1 MSDNKFLTKL
11 YLISPPNININ
22 EFIFSLDDVLNTGLV
37 SCFQLRLKNVKDE
50 DIIESSKALK
60 PICNKYH
67 VPFILNDRLD
77 LVNKVEAD
85 GVHLGEDDGSIL
97 EARKLLGPKAIIGA
111 SCYNSK
117 HLAMEAAEE
126 GADYVAF
133 GAFFATITKDPKTK
147 ADINIIKDWTLISSI
162 PCVAIGGINLKNIE
176 LLINIGVNCFA
187 LINSLFKVKDIEGTA
202 RKFSSLIKKRNY
214 DR

>member
-1 MSDNKFLTKL
+1 MTKL

-22 EFIFSLDDVLNTGLV
+22 EFIFSLDNVLNTGLV

-85 GVHLGEDDGSIL
+85 GVHLGEDDDSIL

-117 HLAMEAAEE
+117 HLAMKAAEE

-147 ADINIIKDWTLISSI
+147 ADINIIKDWTLISNI
-162 PCVAIGGINLKNIE
+162 PCVAIGGINSSNCKELVDAGADFIAVVGSIWNKNDDPKSA
-176 LLINIGVNCFA
+176 VNK
-187 LINSLFKVKDIEGTA
+187 FKSI
-202 RKFSSLIKKRNY
+202 LM
-214 DR
+214 

>member
-1 MSDNKFLTKL
+1 MSDKKVLTKL
-11 YLISPPNININ
+11 YLISPPNINVN

-85 GVHLGEDDGSIL
+85 GVHLGEDDDSIL

-133 GAFFATITKDPKTK
+133 GAFFDTITKDPKTK
-147 ADINIIKDWTLISSI
+147 ADMNIIKDWTLISNI
-162 PCVAIGGINLKNIE
+162 PCVAIGGINSSNCKELVDAGADFIAVVGSIWNKNDDPKSA
-176 LLINIGVNCFA
+176 VNK
-187 LINSLFKVKDIEGTA
+187 FKSI
-202 RKFSSLIKKRNY
+202 IM
-214 DR
+214 

>member
-50 DIIESSKALK
+50 DIIESAKALK

-77 LVNKVEAD
+77 LLNKVEAD
-85 GVHLGEDDGSIL
+85 GVHLGEDDDSIL

-147 ADINIIKDWTLISSI
+147 ADINIIKDWTLISNI
-162 PCVAIGGINLKNIE
+162 PCVAIGGINSSNCKELVDAGVDFIAVVGSIWNKNDDPKSA
-176 LLINIGVNCFA
+176 INK
-187 LINSLFKVKDIEGTA
+187 FKSI
-202 RKFSSLIKKRNY
+202 IM
-214 DR
+214 

>member
-1 MSDNKFLTKL
+1 MLNNKFLTKL
-11 YLISPPNININ
+11 YLISPPNINVN

-60 PICNKYH
+60 PICNKYN

-85 GVHLGEDDGSIL
+85 GVHLGEGDGSIL

-133 GAFFATITKDPKTK
+133 GAFFDTITKDPKTK
-147 ADINIIKDWTLISSI
+147 ADMNIIKDWTLISNI
-162 PCVAIGGINLKNIE
+162 PCVAIGGINSSNCKELVDAGADFIAVVGSIWNKNDDPKSA
-176 LLINIGVNCFA
+176 VNK
-187 LINSLFKVKDIEGTA
+187 FKSI
-202 RKFSSLIKKRNY
+202 IM
-214 DR
+214 

>member
-50 DIIESSKALK
+50 DIIESAKALK

-147 ADINIIKDWTLISSI
+147 ADINIIKDWTLISNI
-162 PCVAIGGINLKNIE
+162 PCVAIGGINSSNCKELVDAGVDFIAVVGSIWNKNDDPKSA
-176 LLINIGVNCFA
+176 INK
-187 LINSLFKVKDIEGTA
+187 FKSI
-202 RKFSSLIKKRNY
+202 IM
-214 DR
+214 

>member
-11 YLISPPNININ
+11 YLISPPNINVN

-147 ADINIIKDWTLISSI
+147 ADINIIKDWTLISNI
-162 PCVAIGGINLKNIE
+162 PCVAIGGINSSNCKELVDAGVDFIAVVGSIWNKNDDPKSA
-176 LLINIGVNCFA
+176 INK
-187 LINSLFKVKDIEGTA
+187 FKSI
-202 RKFSSLIKKRNY
+202 IM
-214 DR
+214 

>member
-11 YLISPPNININ
+11 YLISPPNINVN
-22 EFIFSLDDVLNTGLV
+22 EFIFLLDDVLNTGLV

-50 DIIESSKALK
+50 DIIESAKALK

-85 GVHLGEDDGSIL
+85 GVHLGEDDDSIL

-147 ADINIIKDWTLISSI
+147 ADINIIKDWTLISNI
-162 PCVAIGGINLKNIE
+162 PCVAIGGINSSNCKELVDAGADFIAVVGSIWNKNDDPKSA
-176 LLINIGVNCFA
+176 VNK
-187 LINSLFKVKDIEGTA
+187 FKSI
-202 RKFSSLIKKRNY
+202 IM
-214 DR
+214 

>member
-85 GVHLGEDDGSIL
+85 GVHLGEDDDSIL

-117 HLAMEAAEE
+117 HLAMKAAEE

-147 ADINIIKDWTLISSI
+147 ADINIIKDWALISNI
-162 PCVAIGGINLKNIE
+162 PCVAIGGINSSNCKELVDAGVDFIAVVGSIWNKNDDPKSA
-176 LLINIGVNCFA
+176 INK
-187 LINSLFKVKDIEGTA
+187 FKSI
-202 RKFSSLIKKRNY
+202 IM
-214 DR
+214 

>member
-11 YLISPPNININ
+11 YLISPPNINVN

-117 HLAMEAAEE
+117 HLAMKAAEE

-147 ADINIIKDWTLISSI
+147 ADINIIKDWTLISNI
-162 PCVAIGGINLKNIE
+162 PCVAIGGINSSNCKELVDAGADFIAVVGSIWNKNDDPKSA
-176 LLINIGVNCFA
+176 VNK
-187 LINSLFKVKDIEGTA
+187 FKSI
-202 RKFSSLIKKRNY
+202 IM
-214 DR
+214 

>member
-1 MSDNKFLTKL
+1 MTKL
-11 YLISPPNININ
+11 YVISPPNINVN

-50 DIIESSKALK
+50 DIIESAKALK

-85 GVHLGEDDGSIL
+85 GVHLGEDDDSIL

-117 HLAMEAAEE
+117 HLAMKAAEE

-147 ADINIIKDWTLISSI
+147 ADINIIKDWTLISNI
-162 PCVAIGGINLKNIE
+162 PCVAIGGINSSNCKELVDAGADFIAVVGSIWNKNDDPKSA
-176 LLINIGVNCFA
+176 VNKF
-187 LINSLFKVKDIEGTA
+187 NSI
-202 RKFSSLIKKRNY
+202 IM
-214 DR
+214 

>member
-11 YLISPPNININ
+11 YLISPPNINVN

-85 GVHLGEDDGSIL
+85 GVHLGEDDDSIL

-147 ADINIIKDWTLISSI
+147 ADINIIKDWTLISNI
-162 PCVAIGGINLKNIE
+162 PCVAIGGINSSNCKELVDAGVDFIAVVGSIWNKNDDPKSA
-176 LLINIGVNCFA
+176 INK
-187 LINSLFKVKDIEGTA
+187 FKSI
-202 RKFSSLIKKRNY
+202 IM
-214 DR
+214 

>member
-1 MSDNKFLTKL
+1 MLDNKFLTKL
-11 YLISPPNININ
+11 YLISPPNINVN
-22 EFIFSLDDVLNTGLV
+22 KFIFSLDDVLNTGLV
-37 SCFQLRLKNVKDE
+37 SCFQLRLKNVTDE

-60 PICNKYH
+60 PICNKYN

-97 EARKLLGPKAIIGA
+97 EARKLLGTKAIIGA

-133 GAFFATITKDPKTK
+133 GAFFDTITKNPKTK
-147 ADINIIKDWTLISSI
+147 ADINIIKDWTLISNI
-162 PCVAIGGINLKNIE
+162 PCAAIGGITSLNCKELVDAGADFIAVVGSIWNKNDDPKSA
-176 LLINIGVNCFA
+176 INK
-187 LINSLFKVKDIEGTA
+187 FKSI
-202 RKFSSLIKKRNY
+202 IM
-214 DR
+214 

>member
-11 YLISPPNININ
+11 YLISPPNINVN

-85 GVHLGEDDGSIL
+85 GVHLGEDDDSIL

-117 HLAMEAAEE
+117 HLAMKAAEE

-147 ADINIIKDWTLISSI
+147 ADINIIKDWTLISNI
-162 PCVAIGGINLKNIE
+162 PCVAIGGINSSNCKELVDAGADFIAVVGSIWNKNDDPKSA
-176 LLINIGVNCFA
+176 VNK
-187 LINSLFKVKDIEGTA
+187 FKSI
-202 RKFSSLIKKRNY
+202 IM
-214 DR
+214 

>member
-11 YLISPPNININ
+11 YLISPPNINVN

-133 GAFFATITKDPKTK
+133 GAFFDTITKDPKTK
-147 ADINIIKDWTLISSI
+147 ADINIIKDWTLISNI
-162 PCVAIGGINLKNIE
+162 PCVAIGGINSSNCKELVDAGADFIAVVGSIWSKNDDPKSA
-176 LLINIGVNCFA
+176 VYK
-187 LINSLFKVKDIEGTA
+187 FKSI
-202 RKFSSLIKKRNY
+202 IM
-214 DR
+214 

>member
-11 YLISPPNININ
+11 YLISPPNINVN

-50 DIIESSKALK
+50 DIIESAKALK

-85 GVHLGEDDGSIL
+85 GVHLGEDDDSIL

-117 HLAMEAAEE
+117 HLAMKAAEE

-147 ADINIIKDWTLISSI
+147 ADINIIKDWTLISNI
-162 PCVAIGGINLKNIE
+162 PCVAIGGINSSNYKELVDAGADFIAVVGSIWNKNDDPKSA
-176 LLINIGVNCFA
+176 VNK
-187 LINSLFKVKDIEGTA
+187 FKSI
-202 RKFSSLIKKRNY
+202 IM
-214 DR
+214 

>member
-1 MSDNKFLTKL
+1 MLDNKFLTKL

-50 DIIESSKALK
+50 DIIESAKALK

-85 GVHLGEDDGSIL
+85 GVHLGEDDDSIL

-147 ADINIIKDWTLISSI
+147 ADINIIKDWTLISNI
-162 PCVAIGGINLKNIE
+162 PCVAIGGINSSNCKELVDAGVDFIAVVGSIWNKNDDPKSA
-176 LLINIGVNCFA
+176 INK
-187 LINSLFKVKDIEGTA
+187 FKSI
-202 RKFSSLIKKRNY
+202 IM
-214 DR
+214 

>member
-1 MSDNKFLTKL
+1 MSDKKVLTKL
-11 YLISPPNININ
+11 YLISPPNINVN

-133 GAFFATITKDPKTK
+133 GAFFDTITKDPKTK
-147 ADINIIKDWTLISSI
+147 ADINIIKDWTLISNI
-162 PCVAIGGINLKNIE
+162 PCVAIGGINSSNCKELVDAGADFIAVVGSIWSKNDDPKSA
-176 LLINIGVNCFA
+176 VNK
-187 LINSLFKVKDIEGTA
+187 FKSI
-202 RKFSSLIKKRNY
+202 IM
-214 DR
+214 

>member
-11 YLISPPNININ
+11 YLISPPDININ

-50 DIIESSKALK
+50 DIIESAKALK

-85 GVHLGEDDGSIL
+85 GVHLGEDDDSIL

-147 ADINIIKDWTLISSI
+147 ADINIIKDWTLISNI
-162 PCVAIGGINLKNIE
+162 PCVAIGGINSSNCKELVDAGVDFIAVVGSIWNKNDDPKSA
-176 LLINIGVNCFA
+176 INK
-187 LINSLFKVKDIEGTA
+187 FKSI
-202 RKFSSLIKKRNY
+202 IM
-214 DR
+214 

>member
-147 ADINIIKDWTLISSI
+147 ADINIIKDWTLISNI
-162 PCVAIGGINLKNIE
+162 PCVAIGGINSSNCKELVDAGVDFIAVVGSIWNKNDDPKSA
-176 LLINIGVNCFA
+176 INK
-187 LINSLFKVKDIEGTA
+187 FKSI
-202 RKFSSLIKKRNY
+202 IM
-214 DR
+214 

>member
-147 ADINIIKDWTLISSI
+147 ADINIIKDWTLISNI
-162 PCVAIGGINLKNIE
+162 PCVAIGGINSLNCKELVDAGVDFIAVVGSIWNKNDDPKSA
-176 LLINIGVNCFA
+176 INK
-187 LINSLFKVKDIEGTA
+187 FKSI
-202 RKFSSLIKKRNY
+202 IM
-214 DR
+214 

>member
-11 YLISPPNININ
+11 YVISPPNINVN

-50 DIIESSKALK
+50 DIIESAKALK

-85 GVHLGEDDGSIL
+85 GVHLGEDDDSIL

-117 HLAMEAAEE
+117 HLAMKAAEE

-147 ADINIIKDWTLISSI
+147 ADINIIKDWTLISNI
-162 PCVAIGGINLKNIE
+162 PCVAIGGINSSNCKELVDAGADFIAVVGSIWNKNDDPKSA
-176 LLINIGVNCFA
+176 VNK
-187 LINSLFKVKDIEGTA
+187 FKSI
-202 RKFSSLIKKRNY
+202 IM
-214 DR
+214 

>member
-11 YLISPPNININ
+11 YLISPPNINVN

-50 DIIESSKALK
+50 DIIESAKALK

-85 GVHLGEDDGSIL
+85 GVHLGEDDDSIL

-117 HLAMEAAEE
+117 HLAMKAAEE

-147 ADINIIKDWTLISSI
+147 ADINIIKDWTLISNI
-162 PCVAIGGINLKNIE
+162 PCVAIGGINSSNCKELVDAGADFIAVVGSIWNKNDDPKSA
-176 LLINIGVNCFA
+176 VNK
-187 LINSLFKVKDIEGTA
+187 FKSI
-202 RKFSSLIKKRNY
+202 IM
-214 DR
+214 

>member
-11 YLISPPNININ
+11 YVISPPNINVN

-85 GVHLGEDDGSIL
+85 GVHLGEDDDSIL

-147 ADINIIKDWTLISSI
+147 ADINIIKDWTLISNI
-162 PCVAIGGINLKNIE
+162 PCVAIGGINSSNCKELVDAGVDFIAVVGSIWNKNDDPKSA
-176 LLINIGVNCFA
+176 INK
-187 LINSLFKVKDIEGTA
+187 FKSI
-202 RKFSSLIKKRNY
+202 IM
-214 DR
+214 

>member
-1 MSDNKFLTKL
+1 MSDKNVLTKL
-11 YLISPPNININ
+11 YLISPPNINVN

-60 PICNKYH
+60 PICNKYN

-85 GVHLGEDDGSIL
+85 GVHLGEGDGSIL

-133 GAFFATITKDPKTK
+133 GAFFDTITKDPKTK
-147 ADINIIKDWTLISSI
+147 ADINIIKDWTLISNI
-162 PCVAIGGINLKNIE
+162 PCVAIGGINSSNCKELVDAGADFIAVVGSIWNKNDDPKSA
-176 LLINIGVNCFA
+176 VNK
-187 LINSLFKVKDIEGTA
+187 FKSI
-202 RKFSSLIKKRNY
+202 IM
-214 DR
+214 

>member
-50 DIIESSKALK
+50 DIIESAKALK

-85 GVHLGEDDGSIL
+85 GVHLGEDDDSIL

-147 ADINIIKDWTLISSI
+147 ADINIIKDWTLISNI
-162 PCVAIGGINLKNIE
+162 PCVAIGGINSSNCKELVDAGVDFIAVVGSIWNKNDDPKSA
-176 LLINIGVNCFA
+176 INK
-187 LINSLFKVKDIEGTA
+187 FKSI
-202 RKFSSLIKKRNY
+202 IM
-214 DR
+214 

>member
-11 YLISPPNININ
+11 YLISPPNINVN

-50 DIIESSKALK
+50 DIIESAKALK

-85 GVHLGEDDGSIL
+85 GVHLGEDDDSIL

-147 ADINIIKDWTLISSI
+147 ADINIIKDWTLISNI
-162 PCVAIGGINLKNIE
+162 PCVAIGGINSSNCKELVDAGVDFIAVVGSIWNKNDDPKSA
-176 LLINIGVNCFA
+176 INK
-187 LINSLFKVKDIEGTA
+187 FKSI
-202 RKFSSLIKKRNY
+202 IM
-214 DR
+214 

>member
-85 GVHLGEDDGSIL
+85 GVHLGEDDDSIL

-147 ADINIIKDWTLISSI
+147 ADINIIKDWTLISNI
-162 PCVAIGGINLKNIE
+162 PCVAIGGINSSNCKELVDAGVDFIAVVGSIWNKNDDPKSA
-176 LLINIGVNCFA
+176 INK
-187 LINSLFKVKDIEGTA
+187 FKSI
-202 RKFSSLIKKRNY
+202 IM
-214 DR
+214 

>member
-50 DIIESSKALK
+50 DIIESAKALK

-133 GAFFATITKDPKTK
+133 GAFFDTITKDPKTK
-147 ADINIIKDWTLISSI
+147 ADINIIKDWTLISNI
-162 PCVAIGGINLKNIE
+162 PCVAIGGINSSNCKELVDAGVDFIAVVGSIWNKNDDPKSA
-176 LLINIGVNCFA
+176 INK
-187 LINSLFKVKDIEGTA
+187 FKSI
-202 RKFSSLIKKRNY
+202 IM
-214 DR
+214 

>member
-1 MSDNKFLTKL
+1 MSDKKVLTKL
-11 YLISPPNININ
+11 YLISPPNINVN

-133 GAFFATITKDPKTK
+133 GAFFDTITKDPKTK
-147 ADINIIKDWTLISSI
+147 ADMNIIKDWTLISNI
-162 PCVAIGGINLKNIE
+162 PCVAIGGINSSNCKELVDAGADFIAVVGSIWSKN
-176 LLINIGVNCFA
+176 NDPKSAVNK
-187 LINSLFKVKDIEGTA
+187 FKSI
-202 RKFSSLIKKRNY
+202 IM
-214 DR
+214 